1 MAFTDTV
8 SYYLNPSKYIY
19 SGVLYGIL
27 FFLIL
32 CVIAYYVYANDF
44 FKVLNRNGESD
55 IPNANAN
62 KGESAIM
69 FFHVDWCPHCK
80 TAKPAWDNIR
90 AKYSNTRVNGY
101 TCKFL
106 DYNVTEKEEGD
117 TDFNRYRE
125 AEAKAR
131 ANNVEG
137 YPTIKMKIGNDVV
150 DFDAKVTD
158 TSLEQFIQNV
168 TKEN

>member
-106 DYNVTEKEEGD
+106 DYNVTEKEEGGLQLQSIP
-117 TDFNRYRE
+117 RSRSQS
-125 AEAKAR
+125 
-131 ANNVEG
+131 EG
-137 YPTIKMKIGNDVV
+137 KQCRRLPYHQDE
-150 DFDAKVTD
+150 DR
-158 TSLEQFIQNV
+158 
-168 TKEN
+168 